1 MIAKWDFED
10 TAVTDPV
17 GYQNVTAP
25 NGWFNVSDYA
35 EAELLGK
42 YAKTMEVAHDTTGAL
57 TGYGAG
63 EHQWLDTAAS
73 PGNIWIQ
80 LSEANRTTNLAAD
93 QEAKLTFSVAK
104 QSFGDGSGGAN
115 GGANSHTDANATVE
129 FWWNYELVK
138 TVKASD
144 LATDNHFYEFDAI
157 VHGNDALDPDQL
169 FIKSSGTGDTA
180 QGLAI
185 DHIVLQ
191 DWIV

>member
-10 TAVTDPV
+10 TAVTDPA
-17 GYQNVTAP
+17 GYQNVSAP

-35 EAELLGK
+35 ERTTSAAMRRRWRLRD
-42 YAKTMEVAHDTTGAL
+42 DTTGAL

-129 FWWNYELVK
+129 FWWNDELVK
-138 TVKASD
+138 TVKAAD
-144 LATDNHFYEFDAI
+144 LATDNHFYEFSAV
-157 VHGNDALDPDQL
+157 VHGNDALATDQL
-169 FIKSSGTGDTA
+169 FIKSSGTDTTA